1 LYIHKVREPKAEV
14 FNELMDLGISPS
26 VAKILASRGVDPTKV
41 LDVGKASSL
50 IDPAKMKGIHN
61 AASIITGALIKN
73 QKIVVVGDYDCD
85 GATATAIAIRG
96 LRLIA
101 ASMGKTK
108 EQAQANIDFCV
119 PNRFEFG
126 YGLSPE
132 IVRFVKEGYNPDLII
147 TVDNGISSVEGVSV
161 AQSLGMKV
169 VVTDHHLP
177 GDHIPEAD
185 AIVNPNQPGCDFP
198 SKSMAG
204 CGVMFYV
211 LLYLRSLL
219 RENELIKDTPPKL
232 ESLLDI
238 VALGT
243 VADVVKLD
251 ENNRTLVSMGLK
263 RIRGG
268 AMSEGVRALFNVAG
282 KDPSRATPQDFGF
295 GLGPRL
301 NAAGRLADMS
311 LGIQCLITEDSFEA
325 ERLADSLNEINL
337 NRKAIES
344 EMRSEAESAIQD
356 FKMAE
361 SKFGMV
367 VAKEGWHHG
376 VIGIIA
382 SRIKDAVYRPTIV
395 LAPEEG
401 TPYYRGSGRSI
412 PGVHLRDVLD
422 LVTKRM
428 TPGAIPKFGGHAMA
442 AGMTIVKEYLQ
453 EFEAQFDAAVYEMG
467 DTGCFAEVVETDGG
481 LNASD
486 INRKLVDELGTQVW
500 GQGFPPPLFSD
511 TFIVKSQKILK
522 EKHTKLLLEKDGR
535 GFNAV
540 MWNYTGSLNGTI
552 NLSYRV
558 EADDFRGGDAIQLM
572 IDKVLLNPNPELAQA
587 NKSLTNK
594 TKTRTFAGMG

>member
-1 LYIHKVREPKAEV
+1 MYLHKVREPSHQV
-14 FNELMDLGISPS
+14 YNELTNLGINPS
-26 VAKILASRGVDPTKV
+26 VARILASRGVDPASV
-41 LDVGKASSL
+41 MEIGKPASL
-50 IDPAKMKGIHN
+50 LPPAGLKGIHK
-61 AASIITGALIKN
+61 AASIIAGALMKG

-101 ASMGKTK
+101 QAMGKNEDEMK
-108 EQAQANIDFCV
+108 SKIDFCV

-132 IVRFVKEGYNPDLII
+132 IVKFVKDGYNPDLII
-147 TVDNGISSVEGVSV
+147 TVDNGISSVEGVSM
-161 AQSLGMKV
+161 AHSLGIKV

-177 GDHIPEAD
+177 GDHIPDAD
-185 AIVNPNQPGCDFP
+185 AIVNPNQPGCEFP
-198 SKSMAG
+198 SKAMAG

-219 RENELIKDTPPKL
+219 RENDLLKETPPRL
-232 ESLLDI
+232 EGLLDI

-282 KDPSRATPQDFGF
+282 KDPSKATPQDFGF

-325 ERLADSLNEINL
+325 ARLAASLNEINL

-356 FKMAE
+356 FKMDE
-361 SKFGMV
+361 RKFGMV
-367 VAKEGWHHG
+367 VAREGWHHG

-422 LVTKRM
+422 LVSKRM
-428 TPGAIPKFGGHAMA
+428 PPGSVPKFGGHAMA
-442 AGMTIVKEYLQ
+442 AGMTILATHLE
-453 EFEAQFDAAVYEMG
+453 EFEKHFDAAVEEMG
-467 DTGCFAEVVETDGG
+467 DPGCFAEIVETDGG
-481 LNASD
+481 LNTSEID
-486 INRKLVDELGTQVW
+486 KKLVENLSSQVW

-511 TFIVKSQKILK
+511 TFLVKSQQILK

-535 GFNAV
+535 TFNAV
-540 MWNYTGSLNGTI
+540 MWNYTGLLKGRVNF
-552 NLSYRV
+552 SYRV
-558 EADDFRGGDAIQLM
+558 ESDDFRGGDAIQLM
-572 IDKVLLNPNPELAQA
+572 IDKILLNANPEVSVAKEA
-587 NKSLTNK
+587 TT
-594 TKTRTFAGMG
+594 TKHKGRTFAGLG